1 MVLSLTLNI
10 GTEQEIVYHL
20 IFWSGWPLASF
31 QVFLDGEEGKSFWM
45 LQSFMRPEVV

>member
-20 IFWSGWPLASF
+20 ISWSGWSLASF
-31 QVFLDGEEGKSFWM
+31 QVFLDGEGREEF
-45 LQSFMRPEVV
+45 LDAPEFYAS